1 MLQQLFRGLLQPRG
15 GAVLVLLSEEYK
27 KGVNYGQLCD
37 AGGKRSLEIL
47 DLAGSRI
54 QSDVGA
60 ARDRRLHR
68 VCETDGCGSL
78 CLRHLQTMHSLA
90 RGTGAGDPERH
101 ITFAQLRGRYELHMR
116 IEFGGCRQTDQM
128 EFAKG
133 RVSYGVRDSNREQ
146 LDTSRIFNGMRGPL
160 QSFRRVNSQSLH

>member
-27 KGVNYGQLCD
+27 KGINYGQLCD
-37 AGGKRSLEIL
+37 AGGKRSLEIF
-47 DLAGSRI
+47 DLAGRRI
-54 QSDVGA
+54 QSDIGE

-68 VCETDGCGSL
+68 VCETNGRGSL
-78 CLRHLQTMHSLA
+78 CLRHLQTMHGLA
-90 RGTGAGDPERH
+90 RSPGAGDAERH
-101 ITFAQLRGRYELHMR
+101 VTLAQLRGRNELHMR
-116 IEFGGCRQTDQM
+116 VEFGGCRQTDEM

-146 LDTSRIFNGMRGPL
+146 FDTSRIFNGMRG
-160 QSFRRVNSQSLH
+160 